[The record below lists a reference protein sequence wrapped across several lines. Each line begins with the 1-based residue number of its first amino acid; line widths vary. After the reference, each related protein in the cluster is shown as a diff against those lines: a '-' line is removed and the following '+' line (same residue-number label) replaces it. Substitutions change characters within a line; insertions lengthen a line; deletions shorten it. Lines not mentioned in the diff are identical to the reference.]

1 MRKYIAMALAVLS
14 LAVIMP
20 RDLSAI
26 TFGLK
31 GGVNFSNVSVV
42 TSGEVPDFKNLQGLT
57 GGVFLNLNL
66 GPVGIQPEVL
76 YSRRGMKFN
85 ETVEGGT
92 LTVKYML
99 DYIEVP
105 LLLKLTVVPV
115 GPVRPIVYAGPAFSY
130 LLKAKE
136 EAVLPGVGE
145 ESNEVTDQ
153 FKRESWDGVVG
164 GGLEFRLPV
173 IKLLSLEVRYHFG
186 LSNINKGLEA
196 DTVKNKGFSLMV
208 GIGF

>member
-1 MRKYIAMALAVLS
+1 VRKYIAMALAVLS

-31 GGVNFSNVSVV
+31 GGVNFSNISVV
-42 TSGEVPDFKNLQGLT
+42 TTGEVPDFKNLQGLT
-57 GGVFLNLNL
+57 GGVFFNLNL

-76 YSRRGMKFN
+76 YSRRGMKFS
-85 ETVEGGT
+85 ETIEEGT

-130 LLKAKE
+130 LLKAKA

-145 ESNEVTDQ
+145 ESEDVTEQ
-153 FKRESWDGVVG
+153 FKRESWGGVVG

-173 IKLLSLEVRYHFG
+173 IKLLSLEARYHFG
-186 LSNINKGLEA
+186 LSDINQEMEA
-196 DTVKNKGFSLMV
+196 DTVKNKGFSIMV